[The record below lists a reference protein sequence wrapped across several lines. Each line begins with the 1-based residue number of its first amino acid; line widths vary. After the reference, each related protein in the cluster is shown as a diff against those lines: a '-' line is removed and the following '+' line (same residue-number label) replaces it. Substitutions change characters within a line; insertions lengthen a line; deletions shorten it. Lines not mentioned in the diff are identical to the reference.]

1 MARRIVRVDP
11 SFADRLRELRTARG
25 YSYRDV
31 QGVGHSYVHDLEIR
45 RKQPSPEVARSLDKA
60 LGANGTLAA
69 LVTID
74 APSSSPAAA
83 VPVDHDDEID
93 AIELARRVA
102 ASDVGDE
109 TISRIEAAMDDLAT
123 RYSSTPPTEILARIR
138 RYLTYTSTLLDAS
151 TRKTL
156 DEHRRLIVVSSWLS
170 LLAAT
175 LHIDLRQR
183 PAAAARLATAASLAK
198 AAGDDEILAWT
209 FETRAWDALTEGR
222 YGQAIDLARVA
233 QGIAPRGGSA
243 LIQATAQ
250 EGRVRARLGQA
261 DETYDALNRVA
272 RLVSEMP
279 RPDHPEHHYRYDPDK
294 SLAYVATTLAWVGD
308 SAAEGYAREV
318 IEKLR
323 GEEDAGRWPRRL
335 ASAQIDL
342 GLALVAAGKPDEA
355 AATAQTAILS
365 GRIVPSNEWRALEV
379 VTAVEQR
386 GLPEAADLRDA
397 FETLR
402 RGEIP
407 LPVAGARQLSAGGG
421 LSATL

>member
-1 MARRIVRVDP
+1 MARRIIHVDP
-11 SFADRLRELRTARG
+11 SFAERLKEMRTRQG
-25 YSYRDV
+25 LSYRDV
-31 QGVGHSYVHDLEIR
+31 QGVGHSYVHDLETG
-45 RKQPSPEVARSLDKA
+45 RKQPTPEIARVLDKA
-60 LGANGTLAA
+60 LCANGVLAA
-69 LVTID
+69 LVAIQPPGA
-74 APSSSPAAA
+74 APTLELKNG
-83 VPVDHDDEID
+83 DDEID

-109 TISRIEAAMDDLAT
+109 TISRIELAMDDLAMS
-123 RYSSTPPTEILARIR
+123 YSSTPPTEILDRIR
-138 RYLTYTSTLLDAS
+138 RYLAYTSHLLDAS

-209 FETRAWDALTEGR
+209 YETRAWSALTDGHYGR
-222 YGQAIDLARVA
+222 AIELSRTAQA
-233 QGIAPRGGSA
+233 IAPRGGSA

-250 EGRVRARLGQA
+250 EGRVHARLGQA
-261 DETYDALNRVA
+261 EDTYDALNRVA
-272 RLVSEMP
+272 HLVSVMP

-294 SLAYVATTLAWVGD
+294 SQAYVATTLAWVGD
-308 SAAEGYAREV
+308 SAAEGYARDV
-318 IEKLR
+318 IAKLR
-323 GEEDAGRWPRRL
+323 GEEDAGKWPRRL

-355 AATAQTAILS
+355 AAEAQTAILS

-379 VTAVEQR
+379 VRAVEQR

-402 RGEIP
+402 RGGIP
-407 LPVAGARQLSAGGG
+407 LPAARALPASA
-421 LSATL
+421 S